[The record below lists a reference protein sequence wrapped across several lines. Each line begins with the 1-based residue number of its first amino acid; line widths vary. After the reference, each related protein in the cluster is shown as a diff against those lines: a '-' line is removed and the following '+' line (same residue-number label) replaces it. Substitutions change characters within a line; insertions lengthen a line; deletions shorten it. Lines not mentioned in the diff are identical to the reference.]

1 MLREYTTA
9 GQASEGSDRIWEV
22 LWLYLPDYKNEG
34 NMNVIPNIPKIGK
47 TFQENDPDPFWSQ
60 DEGCSGFIVGEK
72 CNWRWEEMN
81 LITFTPQICLD

>member
-34 NMNVIPNIPKIGK
+34 NMNVIQNIPKIGK
-47 TFQENDPDPFWSQ
+47 TFQENDPDPFWSRMKVAVVLLLVKNV
-60 DEGCSGFIVGEK
+60 IVVGK
-72 CNWRWEEMN
+72 R
-81 LITFTPQICLD
+81 